1 MSQDKKERKKPIIG
15 ITCGDLNGVGMEVI
29 LKALKDSRITKILT
43 PVILSSSKI
52 VSFYKKQLDMEDFN
66 FFQTENIDKINH
78 KKTNV
83 LNLWEEKVEINPG
96 EPSKEGGKYTRLSLA
111 KGVELLKSGEIQG
124 LVTAPLNKELV
135 QDDSFD
141 FPGHTEYLA
150 NAFDQKDSL
159 MFMVHES
166 LRVGVVTG
174 HMPLSEVSE
183 AISTES
189 IVHKAKIMFKSLQK
203 DFGIK
208 KPRIAILGLN
218 PHAGENGL
226 LGKEEEEKI
235 NPAIQQLKEAGNL
248 VYGPFSADG
257 FFGSSQFT
265 SFDGV
270 LAMYH
275 DQGLIPFKQFSFGH
289 GVNFTAGL
297 PAVRTSPDHGTAFN
311 LAGKNIADES
321 SFRSALYCACDIIKQ
336 REEQNR
342 NS

>member
-1 MSQDKKERKKPIIG
+1 MTQEKKERKRPIIG
-15 ITCGDLNGVGMEVI
+15 ITCGDLNGIGIEVT
-29 LKALKDSRITKILT
+29 LKALKDTRITKILT
-43 PVILSSSKI
+43 PVILCSSKVI
-52 VSFYKKQLDMEDFN
+52 SFYKKQLDMEEFN
-66 FFQTENIDKINH
+66 FFQTDSIDKINP
-78 KKTNV
+78 KRINV

-96 EPSKEGGKYTRLSLA
+96 EPSKAGGKYTRMSLA
-111 KGVELLKSGEIQG
+111 KGVELLKSGAIHG

-135 QDDSFD
+135 QDESFD

-150 NAFDQKDSL
+150 DAFEQQDSL

-174 HMPLSEVSE
+174 HIPLADVSD
-183 AISTES
+183 AITTEG

-226 LGKEEEEKI
+226 LGKEEAEKI
-235 NPAIQQLKEAGNL
+235 NPAIEQLKESSHL

-265 SFDGV
+265 SFDAI

-275 DQGLIPFKQFSFGH
+275 DQGLIPFKQFSFGN

-321 SFRSALYCACDIIKQ
+321 SLRSALYCACDIIKQ
-336 REEQNR
+336 RAE
-342 NS
+342 

>member
-1 MSQDKKERKKPIIG
+1 MTQEKKERKRPIIG
-15 ITCGDLNGVGMEVI
+15 ITCGDLNGIGIEVT
-29 LKALKDSRITKILT
+29 LKALKDTRITKILT
-43 PVILSSSKI
+43 PVILCSSKVI
-52 VSFYKKQLDMEDFN
+52 SFYKKQLDMEEFN
-66 FFQTENIDKINH
+66 FFQTDSIDKINP
-78 KKTNV
+78 KRINV

-96 EPSKEGGKYTRLSLA
+96 EPSKAGGKYTRMSLA
-111 KGVELLKSGEIQG
+111 KGVELLKSGAIHG

-135 QDDSFD
+135 QDESFD

-150 NAFDQKDSL
+150 D
-159 MFMVHES
+159 
-166 LRVGVVTG
+166 
-174 HMPLSEVSE
+174 VSD
-183 AISTES
+183 AITTEG

-226 LGKEEEEKI
+226 LGKEEAEKI
-235 NPAIQQLKEAGNL
+235 NPAIEQLKESSHL

-265 SFDGV
+265 SFDAI

-275 DQGLIPFKQFSFGH
+275 DQGLIPFKQFSFGN

-321 SFRSALYCACDIIKQ
+321 SLRSALYCACDIIKQ
-336 REEQNR
+336 RAE
-342 NS
+342 